1 MNFEKISLL
10 LGTNYVIKANNH
22 NKLPLSQVKVQG
34 TILRAYFHH
43 CQYDQQDIQ
52 LYIELKK
59 QTSKVWNYLLKT

>member
-10 LGTNYVIKANNH
+10 LGTNYVIKPNNH
-22 NKLPLSQVKVQG
+22 NKLPSSQVKLQV
-34 TILRAYFHH
+34 TIRAYFHH
-43 CQYDQQDIQ
+43 RQYDQQDIQ